1 MKTRIKQSL
10 AILLSSAFFFTGC
23 YKLEPLHGIKGK
35 GPMVLET
42 RNVSE
47 FTGLQVN
54 VDARVNITIGSMT
67 SVEVLGQSNI
77 LDILDVRTINN
88 VLVIEYNESVWH
100 HKRLQIDISVPELS
114 LISSFGSGEIIVH
127 NPLTTNELQL
137 DIFGSGSIGIQQLS
151 TIFVNSRIKGSGQIT
166 IDGFANVQ
174 HVNISGSGNY
184 DASDLLS
191 EEAGLTIFGSGDCNV
206 MATNLLEVSIHG
218 SGNVY
223 YKGDPINSKFSVF
236 GSGKIVQVQ

>member
-1 MKTRIKQSL
+1 MKTRIKQTL
-10 AILLSSAFFFTGC
+10 AIILGSAFFLTGC
-23 YKLEPLHGIKGK
+23 YKLDPLHGIKGQ

-47 FTGLQVN
+47 FAGLQVN

-77 LDILDVRTINN
+77 LDILDVRTVNN
-88 VLVIEYNESVWH
+88 VLVIEYNETVWH

-127 NPLTTNELQL
+127 TPLSTDELQL
-137 DIFGSGSIGIQQLS
+137 DIFGSGSISIQQLS
-151 TIFVNSRIKGSGQIT
+151 TMFVNSRIKGSGQIML
-166 IDGFANVQ
+166 DGFANVQ

-184 DASDLLS
+184 IATDLLS

-206 MATNLLEVSIHG
+206 MVTDLLEVSIHG